1 MKKSDLKTGMLVV
14 DTAGAFGIVMKDTEQ
29 GDAIVGSWDRNN
41 TEPSTSAF
49 WTPLDSYDED
59 LKGLY
64 GNITKVYG
72 FLNNCDACLPKI
84 KHRKLLWERK
94 EYKLELTTEYT
105 AVVDKENKV
114 VRVGCQ
120 TIPFEKVEEL
130 IKIINNDSTV

>member
-49 WTPLDSYDED
+49 WNPLDSYDED